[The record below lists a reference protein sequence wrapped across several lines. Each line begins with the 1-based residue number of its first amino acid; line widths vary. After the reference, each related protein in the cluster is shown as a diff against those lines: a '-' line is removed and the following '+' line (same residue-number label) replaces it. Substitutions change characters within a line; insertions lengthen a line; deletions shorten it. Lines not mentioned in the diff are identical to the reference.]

1 MELKEQQLL
10 DALTMIEGADGEDI
24 ERLIR
29 AAGFED
35 YLLRSLI
42 MKASDNDLEYLLK
55 ERESFKQTEPLEVF
69 YWRTTK

>member
-10 DALTMIEGADGEDI
+10 DALTMIEGADGEDV

-35 YLLRSLI
+35 YLLRALFMRI
-42 MKASDNDLEYLLK
+42 SDDELNDLLEERYILIK
-55 ERESFKQTEPLEVF
+55 EHKYKTR
-69 YWRTTK
+69 